1 MKRVVLCL
9 TVVFVAVVLSGCS
22 VAPRLIVA
30 PMDRSPAKVGTVYP
44 ESDRAVTVSVRDSR
58 GPGQILGGGMLGP
71 IYLGYV
77 TEKDTELTDV
87 MQSAAND
94 TVRALGLK
102 SGGGA
107 SLDLTIEDFRVS
119 MYRFSGFSP
128 MNCVG
133 YGKIQTVLRSPD
145 GTEAK
150 KSYNLTYYEATVPV
164 MSMKE
169 VVKEAVSR
177 IYRQSAWEA
186 AAGALSA
193 NFQAEPDP
201 GHVRRLLGTLDA
213 TKDDVAQRTTIFW
226 LGLVGKNDPAVKEKL
241 LAIFRTSKVQ
251 NVREASAESLGML
264 GIQDAREEA
273 IAALAGTKKVG
284 DWDVSDAEQA
294 WYLLRYLG
302 RLGVADLGSH
312 FPKADVKMR
321 RILTE
326 LVRFQ
331 EAGEMPRMSETEQ
344 QELEK
349 ARKNVK
355 T

>member
-30 PMDRSPAKVGTVYP
+30 PMDRSPARVGTVYP
-44 ESDRAVTVSVRDSR
+44 ESDRAVTVSIKDSR
-58 GPGQILGGGMLGP
+58 GPGQILGGGMFGP

-77 TEKDTELTDV
+77 TEKDAELTEV
-87 MQSAAND
+87 MQAAGND
-94 TVRALGLK
+94 AARALGLK
-102 SGGGA
+102 SGAGA
-107 SLDLTIEDFRVS
+107 SLDMTIEDFRVT
-119 MYRFSGFSP
+119 MYRLSGFSP

-133 YGKIQTVLRSPD
+133 YGKIQTVLKTPD
-145 GTEAK
+145 GTETK
-150 KSYNLTYYEATVPV
+150 KSYNLTYYEASVPV

-169 VVKEAVSR
+169 VVKEAISR
-177 IYRQSAWEA
+177 IYRQAAWEA
-186 AAGALSA
+186 AAGTLSA
-193 NFQAEPDP
+193 SFQADADP
-201 GHVRRLLGTLDA
+201 AQVKRLVGTLDA
-213 TKDDVAQRTTIFW
+213 TKDDAQRTTIFW

-251 NVREASAESLGML
+251 NVREASAEALGML

-273 IAALAGTKKVG
+273 EAALAGTRKVG
-284 DWDVSDAEQA
+284 DWDVSDTEQA

-302 RLGVADLGSH
+302 RLGVGDLGSR
-312 FPKADVKMR
+312 FPKADLKMR
-321 RILTE
+321 RVLTE